1 MSILIKGMEMPQDI
15 REAIIITRGGKA
27 SRIRAGRI
35 IIEGSVEETNVAIE
49 LPSHGRLI
57 DAEAMNKRLKDA
69 ADSEWNKKA
78 GTSWSHA
85 YEEVIAFV
93 EELPT
98 IIEADKD
105 INVLNKA
112 GVEG

>member
-49 LPSHGRLI
+49 LPPHGRLI
-57 DAEAMNKRLKDA
+57 DADHLLSIWEKDKEGYREEGLKYCDELWDYVF
-69 ADSEWNKKA
+69 DSF
-78 GTSWSHA
+78 SWD
-85 YEEVIAFV
+85 VKNIK
-93 EELPT
+93 T
-98 IIEADKD
+98 IVKADK
-105 INVLNKA
+105 
-112 GVEG
+112 EE